1 MMSRTDG
8 CCDDI
13 CLPCDLESSGAW
25 LALVGGGV
33 KACAPQAA
41 SPGLVSEVVLR
52 LTGLFLLTPLP
63 SPTPPWLQLGGK
75 GAALN
80 LQSHSLAQE

>member
-1 MMSRTDG
+1 MAALRT
-8 CCDDI
+8 
-13 CLPCDLESSGAW
+13 PVFPVTWKAVGAW

-41 SPGLVSEVVLR
+41 SSGLVSEVVLR

-63 SPTPPWLQLGGK
+63 SPTPHLGCSWGGV
-75 GAALN
+75 GAALT
-80 LQSHSLAQE
+80 LQSY

>member
-8 CCDDI
+8 CCDDT

-41 SPGLVSEVVLR
+41 SSGLVSEVVLR
-52 LTGLFLLTPLP
+52 LTGLFL
-63 SPTPPWLQLGGK
+63 SPPFPPQPHTLAAAGGQW
-75 GAALN
+75 G
-80 LQSHSLAQE
+80 QH